1 MPNSLRRR
9 STRSIQVNCEL
20 NELVFMTNNMF
31 QLCLFDEVLARS
43 QKTVETSDYWQSIE
57 KIQEH
62 ARIACATDDLSRR
75 FSEMNWMLLYFW
87 PYIRNAIQKLQNR
100 NDPNQTSQSG
110 SEGSSQ
116 DPNAPDSGSDQS
128 GSDTNRTGKPQPAS
142 ESRTLAC
149 QGTDQQQSTA
159 QKKTFSSS

>member
-1 MPNSLRRR
+1 
-9 STRSIQVNCEL
+9 
-20 NELVFMTNNMF
+20 
-31 QLCLFDEVLARS
+31 
-43 QKTVETSDYWQSIE
+43 
-57 KIQEH
+57 
-62 ARIACATDDLSRR
+62 
-75 FSEMNWMLLYFW
+75 MNWMLLYFW

-128 GSDTNRTGKPQPAS
+128 GGAVRIRMHRPPAPVRAGAMQTERDTRSLHRNREPWQVKEPINSSPPRQF
-142 ESRTLAC
+142 
-149 QGTDQQQSTA
+149 